1 MIDVQR
7 LRILREV
14 AEHGSFSGAAA
25 ALLLTPSAVS
35 QQIAALER
43 SLGTAVVERTTR
55 GTTLTDP
62 GRVLVESADVVLAE
76 LVHAQERIT
85 RLAQGRAERLA
96 VATFISGGQL
106 LLPPALTGFAAA
118 HPRAEL
124 TVLESETDE
133 SLALVREG
141 RAELALVYHFD
152 GPPPVRPGDRSGL
165 AWTQLLDDPM
175 RIVVPAAH
183 PLAGQG
189 EVDLAELSG
198 QRWVQGCVS
207 VGELLD
213 GYAAIA
219 GFEVNISC
227 RTTDYGFAVSLIAAG
242 VGIGLIPSVALAGPP
257 PGVSVLTLRAPAP
270 TRYIGLVTRRG
281 KQSPLVEELTRNLL
295 AAPATLGLP

>member
-7 LRILREV
+7 LRVLREV

-43 SLGTAVVERTTR
+43 SLGTPVVERTTR

-76 LVHAQERIT
+76 LLHAQQQID
-85 RLAQGRAERLA
+85 RLAQGRADRLT

-118 HPRAEL
+118 HPRAEI
-124 TVLESETDE
+124 TVLESETEE
-133 SLALVREG
+133 SLALVRQG

-165 AWTQLLDDPM
+165 DWTPLLDDPM

-183 PLAGQG
+183 PLAGQA

-219 GFEVNISC
+219 GFEVNVSC
-227 RTTDYGFAVSLIAAG
+227 STTDYGFAVSLIAAG
-242 VGIGLIPSVALAGPP
+242 VGIGLIPSVALTGPP
-257 PGVSVLTLRAPAP
+257 PGVAVLALRAPAP
-270 TRYIGLVTRRG
+270 TRYLGMVTRRG
-281 KQSPLVEELTRNLL
+281 RQQPMVQDLVQKLL
-295 AAPATLGLP
+295 AAPAALGLR

>member
-1 MIDVQR
+1 MIDLQR

-14 AEHGSFSGAAA
+14 AEHGSFSGAAQ

-55 GTTLTDP
+55 GTTLTAP
-62 GRVLVESADVVLAE
+62 GRVLVESAGVVLAE
-76 LVHAQERIT
+76 LVHAQQRIS
-85 RLAQGRAERLA
+85 RLSEGVAERLT

-106 LLPPALTGFAAA
+106 LLPRALTGFAAA
-118 HPRAEL
+118 HPRAEI
-124 TVLESETDE
+124 TVLEAETED

-141 RAELALVYHFD
+141 RADLALVYHFD
-152 GPPPVRPGDRSGL
+152 GPPPVRAGDRSGL
-165 AWTQLLDDPM
+165 ALTPLLDDPM

-183 PLAGQG
+183 PLAGRG
-189 EVDLAELSG
+189 EIDLADLAG

-219 GFEVNISC
+219 GFEVNVCC
-227 RTTDYGFAVSLIAAG
+227 RTTDYGFAVALIAAG
-242 VGIGLIPSVALAGPP
+242 VGIGLIPSVSLTAPP
-257 PGVSVLTLRAPAP
+257 AGVSVLALRAPAP
-270 TRYIGLVTRRG
+270 SRYISLVTRQG
-281 KQSPLVEELTRNLL
+281 TPQPLVQELVQGLL
-295 AAPATLGLP
+295 AVPGETGLA

>member
-1 MIDVQR
+1 MIDLQR

-43 SLGTAVVERTTR
+43 SLGTPVVERTTR

-85 RLAQGRAERLA
+85 RLAQAHTQRLT

-118 HPRAEL
+118 HPAAEI
-124 TVLESETDE
+124 TVLEAETED
-133 SLALVREG
+133 SMALVREG
-141 RAELALVYHFD
+141 RADLALGYHFD

-165 AWTQLLDDPM
+165 DWTPLLDDPM
-175 RIVVPAAH
+175 RIVVPTSH
-183 PLAGQG
+183 RLAGRG
-189 EVDLAELSG
+189 EVDLADLAGE
-198 QRWVQGCVS
+198 RWVQGCVS

-219 GFEVNISC
+219 GFEANVSC
-227 RTTDYGFAVSLIAAG
+227 RTTDYGFAVSLVAAG
-242 VGIGLIPSVALAGPP
+242 VGIGLIPSVALAQSPA
-257 PGVSVLTLRAPAP
+257 GVSVLVLRAPAP
-270 TRYIGLVTRRG
+270 SRYLGLITRRG
-281 KQSPLVEELTRNLL
+281 PRQPLVDELAAGLG
-295 AAPATLGLP
+295 AAPAALGLR